1 MHWRQKVWE
10 RENMADECDIIG
22 IGSTVTCKSCF
33 GEEITGEVIAFE
45 RQTKFLVLKR
55 PPTIV
60 HPTQC
65 DITFL
70 NLNKV
75 EDLKIIREV
84 NSPAEVT
91 LQKLDTNMLSARKE
105 AELEKKR
112 RLVAA
117 IKANVSDEGR
127 DLFAHI
133 AKTLEE
139 IQWSGT
145 DIVVMNQV
153 TIRAPYKTANMDGQ
167 PDSQAY
173 KYVSKIVEKFNTER
187 SAATSPGGQ

>member
-1 MHWRQKVWE
+1 
-10 RENMADECDIIG
+10 MADEGDIIG
-22 IGSTVTCKSCF
+22 VGSTVYCKNCF
-33 GEEITGEVIAFE
+33 DEEITGEVIAFE

-55 PPTIV
+55 PPTNGR
-60 HPTQC
+60 PTQC
-65 DITFL
+65 DVLFL
-70 NLNKV
+70 NLNTVK
-75 EDLKIIREV
+75 DLKITKEV
-84 NSPAEVT
+84 NSPTELT
-91 LQKLDTNMLSARKE
+91 LQNLDMNLLSARKE

-153 TIRAPYKTANMDGQ
+153 TIKAPYQTANMAGQ
-167 PDSQAY
+167 TDSQAY
-173 KYVSKIVEKFNTER
+173 QYVSKIVEKFNNER
-187 SAATSPGGQ
+187 SSSAASPSQ

>member
-1 MHWRQKVWE
+1 
-10 RENMADECDIIG
+10 MADDSDIIG
-22 IGSTVTCKSCF
+22 IGSTVFCKNCF

-55 PPTIV
+55 PPTTT
-60 HPTQC
+60 HPSQC

-70 NLNKV
+70 NLNTVK
-75 EDLKIIREV
+75 DLQITKEV
-84 NSPAEVT
+84 NSPTEVT

-127 DLFAHI
+127 DLFTHI

-153 TIRAPYKTANMDGQ
+153 TIKAPYQTANMDGQ

-173 KYVSKIVEKFNTER
+173 KYVSKIVEKFNSDR
-187 SAATSPGGQ
+187 SSASAPSQ